1 MFFFLGFA
9 WFCIIAASDYAC
21 ASSQDQWMMQLVENY
36 QVGFGLPNF
45 GPNYMI
51 KKTPNMIKHV
61 SGVWRYVGLLIENKM
76 MG

>member
-1 MFFFLGFA
+1 MLFLGFA

-51 KKTPNMIKHV
+51 KKTPKISKIDQTCIWSLEV
-61 SGVWRYVGLLIENKM
+61 CWIID
-76 MG
+76 